1 MLETASTAAA
11 GVDRRSAWLD
21 AAPAPGPA
29 PRPGLA
35 WIPGGQFAMGS
46 DRHYPEEAPAH
57 PVRVSGFWM
66 AATVVTNAEF
76 ARFVDATGYVTLA
89 ERDPDPALYPGAIPG
104 MLVPGGMVFFKPP
117 GRVDLRD
124 IGNWWAYVG
133 GADWKHPRGPG
144 SSLAGLDD
152 HPVVQVVHEDA
163 LAYARWAG
171 LELPTEAEWEFAARG
186 GLDGADYVW
195 GADFMPDG
203 APMANTWHGEFPWQR
218 LPPSLAGGTMPVRA
232 FAPNGYGL
240 YQMAGNVWEWTT
252 DWYRAR
258 HPEAAHKACCVP
270 LNPRGGAL
278 DGSYAAGQPDD
289 LPRIGRKTIKGGSH
303 LCAPNYCRR
312 YRPAA
317 RYPHPIDTG
326 TCHLGFRCILRA

>member
-1 MLETASTAAA
+1 MLEAGSTTAAGA
-11 GVDRRSAWLD
+11 DRRAAYLE

-29 PRPGLA
+29 PQPGLA
-35 WIPGGQFAMGS
+35 WIPGGQFQMGS

-66 AATVVTNAEF
+66 ATTAVTNAEF
-76 ARFVDATGYVTLA
+76 ARFVAATGYLTLA
-89 ERDPDPALYPGAIPG
+89 ERDPDPAMYPGALPD

-124 IGNWWAYVG
+124 IGNRWAYVG
-133 GADWKHPRGPG
+133 GADWKHPRGPD
-144 SSLAGLDD
+144 SSLDGLEE
-152 HPVVQVVHEDA
+152 HPVVQVVYEDA

-195 GADFMPDG
+195 GADFMPEG
-203 APMANTWHGEFPWQR
+203 APQANTWHGEFPWQR
-218 LPPSLAGGTMPVRA
+218 LPPSTAHGTLPARA

-240 YQMAGNVWEWTT
+240 YQMAGNVWEWTA

-258 HPEAAHKACCVP
+258 HPAEAHKACCVP
-270 LNPRGGAL
+270 QNPRGGPQ
-278 DGSYAAGQPDD
+278 DGSVEAGQPAG
-289 LPRIGRKTIKGGSH
+289 LPRIARKTIKGGSH

-317 RYPHPIDTG
+317 RYPHPLDTA